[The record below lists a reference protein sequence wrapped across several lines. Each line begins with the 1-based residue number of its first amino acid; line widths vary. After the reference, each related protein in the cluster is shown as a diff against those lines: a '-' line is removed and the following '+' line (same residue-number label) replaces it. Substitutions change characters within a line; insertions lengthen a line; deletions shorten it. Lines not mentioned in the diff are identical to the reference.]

1 MNENFK
7 KFKAKLMREF
17 YLKISL
23 ISLAGGLTTSGL
35 IILFTRMFEAK
46 FPFYYSIIIGA
57 VVLVGLFL
65 TLFFLKK
72 PNDEKIAER
81 IDKDFKMEEKV
92 TSMVAFQNENG
103 FLYQKQR
110 EDAKTQLSKKDVK
123 KLPFKLAVI
132 NIPALVFGASLFT
145 ASFFTPSVIHEANK
159 NNKPDPDD
167 FNKRTDDIIN
177 DIHNIINN
185 SDASEAFKAELNQI
199 LADLLESLQDDVDI
213 QSRMNKVIE
222 AEGKVNAALDRANSR
237 EELGAALESSKVD
250 LLAKL
255 GKAIKTGDQDGVT
268 SILQQ
273 LEKHFGPRTTYT
285 GEALY
290 DHIEAIDEAITT
302 ALDAVR
308 DDSDGKTVVGTD
320 DTLYLSMQNLYKSLD
335 SINKKFSSFLS
346 GDTEKGINE
355 DQAKADSI
363 TAIELAISE
372 IGQCMQT
379 QQENSD
385 LAAQVKAYMES
396 LINPGGGSG
405 DGSNSENK
413 NNSDKQ
419 NSDGENNNGNNG
431 SGNDADS
438 AGDKS
443 SDSNGGENNG
453 DSSES
458 GDNSDSEGDGDGKG
472 EEGDTNGG
480 GNSKGDSESNG
491 SQSGT
496 GASGG
501 KGDTQYGSSDKVYTD
516 QNGYSEYG
524 DVIDGYHNDAS
535 EDNKENG
542 NEETGDILTDYFN
555 SLYGSQKD
563 PGNNKTNP

>member
-23 ISLAGGLTTSGL
+23 ISLAGGLTVSGL
-35 IILFTRMFEAK
+35 IILFTRMFGAN
-46 FPFYYSIIIGA
+46 FPFYYSIIIGV
-57 VVLVGLFL
+57 VVLIALFL

-92 TSMVAFQNENG
+92 TSMVAFKNENG

-110 EDAKTQLSKKDVK
+110 EDAKAQLSKKDVK

-145 ASFFTPSVIHEANK
+145 ASFFTPNVIHETNK
-159 NNKPDPDD
+159 NNKPNPDD
-167 FNKRTDDIIN
+167 FNNKTEDIIDDIR
-177 DIHNIINN
+177 DLINN
-185 SDASEAFKAELNQI
+185 SEASEAFKAELNQI
-199 LADLLESLQDDVDI
+199 LTDLLEDLQDDTDI
-213 QSRMNKVIE
+213 QSRMQKVIV
-222 AEGKVNAALDRANSR
+222 AEGKVTAALDRANSK
-237 EELGAALESSKVD
+237 EELGAALENSKVD

-255 GKAIKTGDQDGVT
+255 GTAIKTGDQEGAA
-268 SILQQ
+268 SILKQ

-290 DHIEAIDEAITT
+290 DHIEAIDESITS

-308 DDSDGKTVVGTD
+308 DDSDGKTVVGKD
-320 DTLYLSMQNLYKSLD
+320 DTLYLSMENLYKSLD

-355 DQAKADSI
+355 DQAKADSV

-372 IGQCMQT
+372 IGQCLQT

-385 LAAQVKAYMES
+385 LAAQVISYMQS

-405 DGSNSENK
+405 SGSNSENQ
-413 NNSDKQ
+413 NNNENQ
-419 NSDGENNNGNNG
+419 NSDGENNNNGNNPG
-431 SGNDADS
+431 DDADS
-438 AGDKS
+438 AGDKNS
-443 SDSNGGENNG
+443 EGNDGENNG

-458 GDNSDSEGDGDGKG
+458 GDSSDSEGDGDGKG
-472 EEGDTNGG
+472 EEGETEGG
-480 GNSKGDSESNG
+480 GNSKGDSESSG

-501 KGDTQYGSSDKVYTD
+501 NGDTKYGSSDKVYTD

-524 DVIDGYHNDAS
+524 DVIDGYHNDAG

-542 NEETGDILTDYFN
+542 NEETGGILEDYFT
-555 SLYGSQKD
+555 SLYGSEKD
-563 PGNNKTNP
+563 SGDGKTNP

>member
-23 ISLAGGLTTSGL
+23 ISLAGGLTVSGL
-35 IILFTRMFEAK
+35 IILFTRMFGEN
-46 FPFYYSIIIGA
+46 FPFYYSIIIGV
-57 VVLVGLFL
+57 VVLVVLFL
-65 TLFFLKK
+65 TTFFLKK

-92 TSMVAFQNENG
+92 TSMVAFKNENG

-110 EDAKTQLSKKDVK
+110 EDAKAQLSKKDVK
-123 KLPFKLAVI
+123 KLPLKLAVI

-145 ASFFTPSVIHEANK
+145 ASFFTPNVIHETNK
-159 NNKPDPDD
+159 NNKPNPDD
-167 FNKRTDDIIN
+167 FNNKTEDIID

-199 LADLLESLQDDVDI
+199 LEDFLKDLQDDTDI
-213 QSRMNKVIE
+213 QSRMNKVIV
-222 AEGKVNAALDRANSR
+222 AVGKVNAALDRANSR
-237 EELGAALESSKVD
+237 EELGAALENSKVD

-255 GKAIKTGDQDGVT
+255 GAAIKSGDQET
-268 SILQQ
+268 AISILQQ

-290 DHIEAIDEAITT
+290 DHIEAIDKSITS
-302 ALDAVR
+302 ALDAVK
-308 DDSDGKTVVGTD
+308 DDSDGKTVVGKD
-320 DTLYLSMQNLYKSLD
+320 DTLYLSMENLYKSLD

-355 DQAKADSI
+355 DQAKADAV

-372 IGQCMQT
+372 ISQCLQT

-385 LAAQVKAYMES
+385 LAAQVISYMQS

-405 DGSNSENK
+405 DGSNKENQNNSEN
-413 NNSDKQ
+413 Q
-419 NSDGENNNGNNG
+419 NSD
-431 SGNDADS
+431 
-438 AGDKS
+438 
-443 SDSNGGENNG
+443 GENNG

-458 GDNSDSEGDGDGKG
+458 GDNSNSEGDGDGKG
-472 EEGDTNGG
+472 EEGETEGG

-491 SQSGT
+491 SQSGI

-501 KGDTQYGSSDKVYTD
+501 KGDTKYGSSDKVYTD

-535 EDNKENG
+535 DDNKENG
-542 NEETGDILTDYFN
+542 NEETGDILADYFN
-555 SLYGSQKD
+555 SLYGSEKD
-563 PGNNKTNP
+563 PGDGKTNP

>member
-23 ISLAGGLTTSGL
+23 ISLAGGLTVSGL
-35 IILFTRMFEAK
+35 IILFTRMFGEN
-46 FPFYYSIIIGA
+46 FPFYYSIIIGV
-57 VVLVGLFL
+57 VVLVVLFL
-65 TLFFLKK
+65 TMFFLKK

-92 TSMVAFQNENG
+92 TSMVAFKNENG

-110 EDAKTQLSKKDVK
+110 EDAKAQLSKKDVK
-123 KLPFKLAVI
+123 KLPLKLAVI

-145 ASFFTPSVIHEANK
+145 ASFFTPNVIHETNK
-159 NNKPDPDD
+159 NNKPNPDD
-167 FNKRTDDIIN
+167 FNNKTEDIID

-199 LADLLESLQDDVDI
+199 LEDFLKDLQDDTDI
-213 QSRMNKVIE
+213 QSRMNKVIV
-222 AEGKVNAALDRANSR
+222 AVGKVNAALDRANSR
-237 EELGAALESSKVD
+237 EELGAALENSKVD

-255 GKAIKTGDQDGVT
+255 GAAIKSGDQET
-268 SILQQ
+268 AISILQQ

-290 DHIEAIDEAITT
+290 DHIEAIDESITS
-302 ALDAVR
+302 ALDAVK
-308 DDSDGKTVVGTD
+308 DDSDGKTVVGKD
-320 DTLYLSMQNLYKSLD
+320 DTLYLSMENLYKSLD

-355 DQAKADSI
+355 DQAKADAV

-372 IGQCMQT
+372 ISQCLQT

-385 LAAQVKAYMES
+385 LAAQVISYMQS

-405 DGSNSENK
+405 DGSNKENQNNSEN
-413 NNSDKQ
+413 Q
-419 NSDGENNNGNNG
+419 NSD
-431 SGNDADS
+431 
-438 AGDKS
+438 
-443 SDSNGGENNG
+443 GENNG

-458 GDNSDSEGDGDGKG
+458 GDNSNSEGDGDGKG
-472 EEGDTNGG
+472 EEGETEGG

-491 SQSGT
+491 SQSGI

-501 KGDTQYGSSDKVYTD
+501 KGDTKYGSSDKVYTD

-542 NEETGDILTDYFN
+542 NEETGDILADYFN
-555 SLYGSQKD
+555 SLYGSEKD
-563 PGNNKTNP
+563 PGDGKTNP